1 MLVRRL
7 PGQRDP
13 VAAAKATSPSIK
25 MFTKTTG
32 DFRVANMAREGP
44 MAKKRPSGPA
54 GPHVVNVA
62 REGPM
67 AKNGLQGQHGPMW
80 SMWPGR
86 ATVPPSM

>member
-7 PGQRDP
+7 PGQRGP

-32 DFRVANMAREGP
+32 DFRVANMVREG
-44 MAKKRPSGPA
+44 A
-54 GPHVVNVA
+54 
-62 REGPM
+62 PM

-86 ATVPPSM
+86 ATVPPVM

>member
-7 PGQRDP
+7 PGQRGSA
-13 VAAAKATSPSIK
+13 AAAKATSPSIK

-32 DFRVANMAREGP
+32 DFRVANMAREGT
-44 MAKKRPSGPA
+44 
-54 GPHVVNVA
+54 
-62 REGPM
+62 PM

-86 ATVPPSM
+86 ATVPPVM

>member
-7 PGQRDP
+7 PGQRGS

-44 MAKKRPSGPA
+44 T
-54 GPHVVNVA
+54 
-62 REGPM
+62 M
-67 AKNGLQGQHGPMW
+67 AKNGLQDQHGPMW

-86 ATVPPSM
+86 ATVPPVM

>member
-7 PGQRDP
+7 PGQRGSA
-13 VAAAKATSPSIK
+13 AAAKATSPSIK

-44 MAKKRPSGPA
+44 MAK
-54 GPHVVNVA
+54 
-62 REGPM
+62 
-67 AKNGLQGQHGPMW
+67 NGLQGQHGPMW

-86 ATVPPSM
+86 ATVPPGM

>member
-1 MLVRRL
+1 MVVRRL
-7 PGQRDP
+7 PGQRTSA
-13 VAAAKATSPSIK
+13 AAAKATSPSIK

-44 MAKKRPSGPA
+44 MAKKPA
-54 GPHVVNVA
+54 FRAN
-62 REGPM
+62 M
-67 AKNGLQGQHGPMW
+67 APLW